1 MGLHAQQAADLLL
14 AIEREHPQCM
24 QEVSM
29 YHDDHSRS
37 RSSAAAAIEGDG
49 GGGGG
54 GGGGHTYRELER
66 GRERWGAVQQC
77 ARGGRNALIPFIMQL
92 LTTILV
98 ASDRIAKID
107 AAAGTWEPVVHLA
120 ISADGT
126 VEVDLLICE
135 LEPPSVAVR
144 VDVKGDGSCVLHCVP
159 AMVDEDE
166 IGQQQLME
174 ARDYVLS
181 NLSKDEIDHAILD
194 IFRGAG
200 KHFPPHRFCYCLI
213 LV

>member
-1 MGLHAQQAADLLL
+1 MHSLSIKRYKRLDGYLAQRFGTVTSLDGKGLILREEVRSLLTVHMGLHAQQAADLLL

-135 LEPPSVAVR
+135 LEVALGR
-144 VDVKGDGSCVLHCVP
+144 SIRWSLRRTP
-159 AMVDEDE
+159 
-166 IGQQQLME
+166 
-174 ARDYVLS
+174 LS
-181 NLSKDEIDHAILD
+181 SS
-194 IFRGAG
+194 R
-200 KHFPPHRFCYCLI
+200 
-213 LV
+213 